1 VVRCCPYLAHCFLLC
16 ISDFYLWNIG
26 KKTVG
31 APATRI
37 AFIFYLTN
45 RTANEL
51 MTRCFTN
58 SVETIFYIIA
68 FYYFL
73 DVKNKFNKNTVIMTA
88 LISLSF
94 VMRNTSPV
102 GWIPLLISK
111 IVYDG
116 SFKSFALAGIFVSI
130 PIIALGIA
138 LDSLY
143 YGAD

>member
-1 VVRCCPYLAHCFLLC
+1 
-16 ISDFYLWNIG
+16 
-26 KKTVG
+26 VG

-116 SFKSFALAGIFVSI
+116 SFKSFALAGVFVSI